1 MKAKQLCHAVARPRV
16 FVSAWVLYA
25 GYYAC
30 RKDLGRSA
38 GTHAPI
44 SHLALALV
52 WFSIAYAIGQ
62 LAGGTLADRYGA
74 RRTAVAG
81 AAISILSTLLLG
93 HFSQGVPVLLLQLLN
108 GFGQGFG
115 WPSLL
120 KLMGTWFRAGERK
133 RVLGWWSTSYILGGL
148 VATSLTVWLGS
159 HASLPLH
166 DNEGV
171 IRSLANLQS
180 PYLVSSV
187 LLVCATIYF
196 FFRTEHLP
204 ETPPRTESPSANVT
218 QQSDWKSV
226 LQSRDIQI
234 IASMYFFLKMT
245 RYTLLFWLPLYLVSS
260 LDYSSFGAEH
270 TASYFELFGFLGPLA
285 VGYAPARWFARRSMA
300 LGASMLFALA
310 FICLLHPVLAGS
322 GWLGMV
328 ISISLMGLLIHG
340 ADLLMSGMAVLD
352 AVPEVVHGR
361 ATGFVNAVGSIGQA
375 LSPLLITLFV
385 SREGWAD
392 LFDLFVFLALVSG
405 SICLVGAHLNAPDEP
420 QANRSV
426 LGSIE
431 VPL

>member
-1 MKAKQLCHAVARPRV
+1 MKSSNQGCAVARFRV
-16 FVSAWVLYA
+16 FIAAWILYA

-30 RKDLGRSA
+30 RKDLGRSP
-38 GTHAPI
+38 GTQSPI

-52 WFSIAYAIGQ
+52 WFGISYAIGQ
-62 LAGGTLADRYGA
+62 VAGGTLADRYGA

-81 AAISILSTLLLG
+81 AAISIISTLLLG
-93 HFSQGVPVLLLQLLN
+93 YSRQPGLVVLFELLN

-115 WPSLL
+115 WPALL
-120 KLMGTWFRAGERK
+120 KLMGSWFRSGERR

-148 VATSLTVWLGS
+148 VATSLTMWLGERPGS
-159 HASLPLH
+159 YLH
-166 DNEGV
+166 SARATRGFA
-171 IRSLANLQS
+171 LLQS
-180 PYLVSSV
+180 PYIVSS
-187 LLVCATIYF
+187 LLLLCATVF
-196 FFRTEHLP
+196 FYRRTAGLT
-204 ETPPRTESPSANVT
+204 ETPASVVQHPNVGDAGT
-218 QQSDWKSV
+218 GWRSV
-226 LQSRDIQI
+226 LRSRDIQI
-234 IASMYFFLKMT
+234 ISAMYFFLKMT
-245 RYTLLFWLPLYLVSS
+245 RYTLLFWLPLYLASS
-260 LDYSSFGAEH
+260 LGYSSFGAEH

-285 VGYAPARWFARRSMA
+285 VGYAPARWFVRRSIP

-310 FICLLHPVLAGS
+310 FICLLHPMLAGS
-322 GWLGMV
+322 GRLGMV

-352 AVPEVVHGR
+352 AVPAIVHGR
-361 ATGFVNAVGSIGQA
+361 ATGLVNAVGSIGQA

-385 SREGWAD
+385 SRQGWAE

-405 SICLVGAHLNAPDEP
+405 SICLIGAHLIGGDEP

>member
-1 MKAKQLCHAVARPRV
+1 MKMKQISYAVARPRI
-16 FVSAWVLYA
+16 FIAAWILYA

-38 GTHAPI
+38 STHAPI

-52 WFSIAYAIGQ
+52 WFGVAYAVGQ
-62 LAGGTLADRYGA
+62 VAGGTLADKYGA
-74 RRTAVAG
+74 RPAAIAG
-81 AAISILSTLLLG
+81 AAISIVSTLLMWQLAQPNR
-93 HFSQGVPVLLLQLLN
+93 FLLLQLMN

-120 KLMGTWFRAGERK
+120 KMIGAWFGSSERK

-148 VATSLTVWLGS
+148 VASSLTAWLG
-159 HASLPLH
+159 L
-166 DNEGV
+166 
-171 IRSLANLQS
+171 RANLYLHADGVDSGLADPRS
-180 PYLVSSV
+180 PYFVSSL
-187 LLVCATIYF
+187 LLVCATAYF
-196 FFRTEHLP
+196 FFRTSHLP
-204 ETPPRTESPSANVT
+204 EPPSRKELPLNFTNTEGGWRT
-218 QQSDWKSV
+218 V
-226 LQSRDIQI
+226 LRNQDIQV
-234 IASMYFFLKMT
+234 IAAMYFFLKMT

-300 LGASMLFALA
+300 LGATMLFALA

-328 ISISLMGLLIHG
+328 ISVSLMGLLIHG

-352 AVPEVVHGR
+352 AVPEAQHGR
-361 ATGFVNAVGSIGQA
+361 AIGFVNAVGSVGQA

-385 SREGWAD
+385 SSQGWAE

-405 SICLVGAHLNAPDEP
+405 TICMVGARLIGPDEP
-420 QANRSV
+420 KANRSV

-431 VPL
+431 IPL